1 MSRSRTAHTERAQNE
16 VGPSE
21 AQRAM
26 RGPSEANEKAI
37 RGSLEAIRRSLE
49 AIRGSS
55 TAHQARCLTSPG
67 LRTKVQSNLVP
78 GGLNRLKT
86 ENCLSSSLR
95 ATLTIAT
102 LGWFAISSRAF
113 FHSGSACG
121 RGRGG
126 TPC

>member
-1 MSRSRTAHTERAQNE
+1 M
-16 VGPSE
+16 G
-21 AQRAM
+21 
-26 RGPSEANEKAI
+26 
-37 RGSLEAIRRSLE
+37 SLE

-121 RGRGG
+121 RGRDEA
-126 TPC
+126 PC